1 MNSGGLLQE
10 RREPRQWARLL
21 SPRASSAPSRGQAL
35 AEFALIAPILLLIVV
50 AIADFGRLYNS
61 MVAIESAA
69 REAAD
74 YGTFKSSYWDPFT
87 APPNPPVTF
96 AEMERR
102 ACTAAWGS
110 HLEGY
115 SEPPGT
121 VNHATCDNPVV
132 TCAVEPNGPPAQ
144 DCASYDGAGDCHD
157 STTDPPCVVHVSAS
171 FTFRPFFNFNLFGWT
186 PLEVTFSRESLFRV
200 SDLPVP

>member
-1 MNSGGLLQE
+1 MTGGHRLRSCE
-10 RREPRQWARLL
+10 ARPLACL
-21 SPRASSAPSRGQAL
+21 GFQGAARSAHRGQAL

-61 MVAIESAA
+61 MVAVESAA

-74 YGTFKSSYWDPFT
+74 YGTFKSSYWDSGLG
-87 APPNPPVTF
+87 NPPITF
-96 AEMERR
+96 GEMERR

-115 SEPPGT
+115 SEPGGT
-121 VNHATCDNPVV
+121 VNHATCDNPVI
-132 TCAVEPNGPPAQ
+132 TCVVEPNGPPAQ
-144 DCASYDGAGDCHD
+144 DCDTYNGAGDCHL
-157 STTDPPCVVHVSAS
+157 STTDPPCIVHVTARY
-171 FTFRPFFNFNLFGWT
+171 TFRPFFNFSILGWT
-186 PLEVTFSRESLFRV
+186 PLEVTFARQSLFRI

>member
-1 MNSGGLLQE
+1 MTGGHRVHPPE
-10 RREPRQWARLL
+10 AFRPVRLL
-21 SPRASSAPSRGQAL
+21 PRRAARHSQRGQAL
-35 AEFALIAPILLLIVV
+35 TEFALIAPVLLLIVV

-74 YGTFKSSYWDPFT
+74 YGTFKSSYWDPT
-87 APPNPPVTF
+87 LGNPPVTF

-110 HLEGY
+110 HLENY
-115 SEPPGT
+115 SEPGGT
-121 VNHATCDNPVV
+121 VNHETCDNPVI
-132 TCAVEPNGPPAQ
+132 TCVVEPNGPPAQ
-144 DCASYDGAGDCHD
+144 DCDSYDGAGDCHV
-157 STTDPPCVVHVSAS
+157 STTDPPCIVHVTATY
-171 FTFRPFFNFNLFGWT
+171 TFSPFFNFNILGWS
-186 PLEVTFSRESLFRV
+186 PLQVTFARQSLFRI